1 MSSARTAERLARI
14 LAMVPWVIANPGT
27 TVDEVCRRF
36 GYTRGDLVR
45 DLDLV
50 FVCGLPGYGPGDLM
64 EAYLD
69 GDEVVIDMADYF
81 RRPLALTGVEALT
94 LLASGMAILS
104 AGTADSALESGVA
117 KLAAVLLPDP
127 GVIDVGLSELPELG
141 MLRAA
146 ARNGSVTRIEYMAIS
161 SGKVTERDIE
171 PWRVFSGQGNWYVSA
186 HCRLAGGERIFR
198 VDRIRR
204 ASVSGDHFTP
214 PAVAPAAQLR
224 YTPGADDVVVR
235 LALRPGAAWVAEYY
249 PVREIERT
257 AESLVIEFAAS
268 DPATTARLLLRL
280 GSEAEL
286 LDGDDAPVVR
296 TAAAALRDRIL
307 ARYG

>member
-14 LAMVPWVIANPGT
+14 LAMVPWVIANPGA

-36 GYTRGDLVR
+36 GYTRGDLVK

-104 AGTADSALESGVA
+104 AGTADGALASGVA
-117 KLAAVLLPDP
+117 KLAAALLPDP
-127 GVIDVGLSELPELG
+127 GVIDVGLPELPELG
-141 MLRAA
+141 MLRTAA
-146 ARNGSVTRIEYMAIS
+146 GNGAVVRIEYMAIS

-171 PWRVFSGQGNWYVSA
+171 PWRVFSAQGNWYVSA

-204 ASVSGDHFTP
+204 ASVTGDRFTP
-214 PAVAPAAQLR
+214 PAVAPAAEVR
-224 YTPGADDVVVR
+224 YTPGADDIVVR
-235 LALRPGAAWVAEYY
+235 LALGPGAAWVAEYY
-249 PVREIERT
+249 PVRELERT
-257 AESLVIEFAAS
+257 TESLIIEFAAS
-268 DPATTARLLLRL
+268 DPATIARLLLRL
-280 GSEAEL
+280 GDQAEL
-286 LDGDDAPVVR
+286 LEGEDAALVR
-296 TAAAALRDRIL
+296 SAVAALRDRIL
-307 ARYG
+307 ARYR

>member
-1 MSSARTAERLARI
+1 VSSARTAERLARI

-36 GYTRGDLVR
+36 GYSRGDLVR

-104 AGTADSALESGVA
+104 AGTADAALESGVA
-117 KLAAVLLPDP
+117 KLAAALLPDP
-127 GVIDVGLSELPELG
+127 GVIDVGLADLPELG
-141 MLRAA
+141 MLRSAA
-146 ARNGSVTRIEYMAIS
+146 ANGAVVRIDYVAIS
-161 SGKVTERDIE
+161 SGKVTEREIE

-198 VDRIRR
+198 VDRIRS
-204 ASVSGDHFTP
+204 ASLTGAHFDP
-214 PAVAPAAQLR
+214 PAVAPAAELR

-235 LALRPGAAWVAEYY
+235 LALGPGAAWVAEYY
-249 PVREIERT
+249 PVREVERK
-257 AESLVIEFAAS
+257 AGSLIIEFSAS
-268 DPATTARLLLRL
+268 DPGTIARLLVRL
-280 GSEAEL
+280 
-286 LDGDDAPVVR
+286 GDDAVLLDEADAPLVR
-296 TAAAALRDRIL
+296 AATATLRDRIL
-307 ARYG
+307 ARYR